1 MYNPH
6 KLLSLGS
13 ALNRHPKAS
22 SRPSFTEVRGE
33 LSLPDPAILQLNEE
47 DKTDNS
53 DAFKLGSELEAAQDL
68 YLDLQQTYTSTK

>member
-1 MYNPH
+1 
-6 KLLSLGS
+6 
-13 ALNRHPKAS
+13 
-22 SRPSFTEVRGE
+22 VRGE